1 MNRIRFLLAIAGLW
15 SSAFALDNQEDMPP
29 FRLPGV
35 DGLIY
40 NSTDFRKSELLVI
53 VFLSNHCPTS
63 QIFQHRIIRLAKEYR
78 NKGLAVVAISPNDP
92 EAILPD
98 ELSSSALGDTLP
110 EMALRARELQY
121 PFPYLYDGKTQE
133 VATAY
138 GVRVTPHAFLFDKKR
153 KLRYSGRIGDP
164 KNPDREDREELRI
177 AINSLNH
184 GIEPAVVRG
193 LVFGNS
199 IKWIKD
205 RIIAEKTRERF
216 ARESVYL
223 KKANIRT
230 LKFVRRN
237 DSKLPKLIYV
247 WSNQDKNNRQELLQL
262 AAIHKIYRKRGLK
275 LVTICVDGND
285 FTDVAKKLLI
295 ETQSSGTNYIC
306 SGTEIS
312 PVVEL
317 RAEEGLE
324 TTPFLGLLTSEAKIF
339 YRSTK
344 GLEPL
349 TIKQHIIEVLNLKK

>member
-1 MNRIRFLLAIAGLW
+1 MVAFMIQQNSRNPNCSQLSFSQTTARRHKFFSIALFVWQKSIGIKDWRSLPYRQTIQKRFCRMNCLIRHW
-15 SSAFALDNQEDMPP
+15 
-29 FRLPGV
+29 
-35 DGLIY
+35 
-40 NSTDFRKSELLVI
+40 VI
-53 VFLSNHCPTS
+53 LSPRWHCG
-63 QIFQHRIIRLAKEYR
+63 Q
-78 NKGLAVVAISPNDP
+78 
-92 EAILPD
+92 
-98 ELSSSALGDTLP
+98 
-110 EMALRARELQY
+110 RELQY

-133 VATAY
+133 VAKAY

-306 SGTEIS
+306 
-312 PVVEL
+312 L
-317 RAEEGLE
+317 RHRN
-324 TTPFLGLLTSEAKIF
+324 FS
-339 YRSTK
+339 SC
-344 GLEPL
+344 
-349 TIKQHIIEVLNLKK
+349 